1 MYISSVKWYKNLW
14 SKENDGA
21 NKELRS
27 FVRYAIIV
35 TAIFTVFIF
44 VKKDSVIRW
53 IQAGFTISR
62 QERQMEVYRN
72 DIKELD
78 KQIAVLSNDRDTL
91 ETLAREQYNFA
102 EPGDDVYLTK

>member
-1 MYISSVKWYKNLW
+1 MKWYKNLW
-14 SKENDGA
+14 SRESDGS

-35 TAIFTVFIF
+35 TAIFLVFIF

-53 IQAGFTISR
+53 IQAGFTIRS
-62 QERQMEVYRN
+62 QQRQMEFYQGEI
-72 DIKELD
+72 DKLD
-78 KQIAVLSNDRDTL
+78 KQIAILSNDRDTL
-91 ETLAREQYNFA
+91 ETIAREQYQFA

>member
-1 MYISSVKWYKNLW
+1 MKWYKNLW
-14 SKENDGA
+14 SKESDGS

-35 TAIFTVFIF
+35 TAIFLVFIF

-53 IQAGFTISR
+53 IQAGFTIRS
-62 QERQMEVYRN
+62 QQRQMEYYKGEI
-72 DIKELD
+72 DKLD
-78 KQIAVLSNDRDTL
+78 KQIAILSNDRDTL
-91 ETLAREQYNFA
+91 ETIAREQYQFA